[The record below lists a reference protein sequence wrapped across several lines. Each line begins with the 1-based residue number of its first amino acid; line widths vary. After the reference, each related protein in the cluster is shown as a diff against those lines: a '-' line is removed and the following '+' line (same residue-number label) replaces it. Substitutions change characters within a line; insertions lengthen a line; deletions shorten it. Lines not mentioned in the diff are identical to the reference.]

1 MEGRKCSQLV
11 PSSVPSSPD
20 FFHATLK
27 FHRLEREESIRSHII
42 LQIPPPSPKTNFH
55 APGDGSVPRRARL
68 RPHPAARFN
77 SEPATPVKNE
87 AKPPPLRPSS
97 APDHQN
103 GGVKKAKAK
112 LNNKSAARARLEAQL
127 AVAVAEETAARQEL
141 RDAARKEEVEPA
153 RKALAAAKYRLN
165 DKKIELD
172 DAGAKILATTL
183 ALEHAEQR
191 EEDLV

>member
-1 MEGRKCSQLV
+1 MPVSDL
-11 PSSVPSSPD
+11 
-20 FFHATLK
+20 
-27 FHRLEREESIRSHII
+27 
-42 LQIPPPSPKTNFH
+42 IPPLASIQNQLPPSRMKPNH
-55 APGDGSVPRRARL
+55 PPSVR
-68 RPHPAARFN
+68 
-77 SEPATPVKNE
+77 
-87 AKPPPLRPSS
+87 PPPPTTKT
-97 APDHQN
+97 